1 MHNHG
6 RPPADGSEYE
16 SEREYLMKT
25 ITGITELDAFFI
37 FMLLHDTLSPYT
49 SSTVNKLFNL
59 FVHKDCTHYDP
70 DGSSVRKDDTLY

>member
-49 SSTVNKLFNL
+49 STVNKLFN
-59 FVHKDCTHYDP
+59 
-70 DGSSVRKDDTLY
+70 